1 MAVSFSSEVCISA
14 EPEFVFAAMINFE
27 QWRHWMQGLVSIQQ
41 LTSGDFG
48 VGTKWKET
56 RMLYGRQA
64 SELFEVTS
72 CVPAR
77 SLGLAVDGSKGTTG
91 RGGFRFNYELGPAN
105 RGTRLQMTG
114 SIVMPGFFSNLMRR
128 MTIGTFKKACARDL
142 TAMKAFLERPKTQSA
157 G

>member
-14 EPEFVFAAMINFE
+14 EPELVFAAMTDVE

-41 LTSGDFG
+41 LTPGAFG

-56 RMLYGRQA
+56 RMMYGRQA

-91 RGGFRFNYELGPAN
+91 RGEFRFDYQLAPAN
-105 RGTRLQMTG
+105 GGTRLQMTG
-114 SIVMPGFFSNLMRR
+114 SIVMPGFLSGLMCRV
-128 MTIGTFKKACARDL
+128 TTGTFKKACDRDL
-142 TAMKAFLERPKTQSA
+142 AAMKAFLEKPKTQTA